1 MEGHCGTSER
11 CSSKSSKEIAMKGLV
26 WAVCLFGVGGLA
38 QLAATSARPRPKQD
52 LPTAGGRVRTYY
64 IAAEET
70 EWDYAPLGIDIMTGK
85 PFEGTSAAYTQPGPN
100 HIGHV
105 YRKAVYREYTDG
117 TFAARKPRAP
127 QDEYLGLLG
136 PILRA
141 EVGDTLK
148 IVFKNNASRPYSVYL
163 PDVFR
168 QKNFTSTGSVPD
180 ATGNVVDEEP
190 EDTVQPGATFT
201 YEWDVRERAGPE
213 PGDPSSTVWAYQS
226 HVDEYRDVASGLVG
240 PIIVARRGQAN
251 SDGTPKD
258 VDREIV
264 ALFSAFNENESWY
277 VQENVAAHISAADQ
291 KTLGERMANF
301 SDSQGYFTFAGTGF
315 AETNFKF
322 SVNGYLYGDGPVMTV
337 KQGQRVRWYL
347 LDMGNV
353 GSLNFHTPHWH
364 GNTVL
369 SHGTRRDTIFLLPL
383 GTETADMVPDAPGLW
398 LFHCHLDDHMEA
410 GMMAR
415 YEVLPAPTSTADTK
429 QRTR

>member
-1 MEGHCGTSER
+1 
-11 CSSKSSKEIAMKGLV
+11 MKGLV
-26 WAVCLFGVGGLA
+26 WAVCLLGVGGLA
-38 QLAATSARPRPKQD
+38 QLAATPARPRPQQD
-52 LPTAGGRVRTYY
+52 LPTTGGAVRTYY

-85 PFEGTSAAYTQPGPN
+85 AFEGTSAAYTQPGPN
-100 HIGHV
+100 HIGHI

-117 TFAARKPRAP
+117 TFATRKPRAP

-141 EVGDTLK
+141 EVDDTIK
-148 IVFKNNASRPYSVYL
+148 VVFKNNASRPYSMRA
-163 PDVFR
+163 PDDVFR
-168 QKNFTSTGSVPD
+168 PRHSAGTGRVLD
-180 ATGNVVDEEP
+180 AEGIVTDGEP
-190 EDTVQPGATFT
+190 EDVVSPGATFT
-201 YEWDVRERAGPE
+201 YEWDVPELAGP
-213 PGDPSSTVWAYQS
+213 GSDDPSSIVWVYYS
-226 HVDEYRDVASGLVG
+226 GVSESKDVASGLVG

-251 SDGTPKD
+251 SDGTPND

-264 ALFSAFNENESWY
+264 ALFTAFNENQSWY
-277 VQENVAAHISAADQ
+277 VQENIAAHISAADQ
-291 KTLGERMANF
+291 KALDGREANF

-315 AETNFKF
+315 AETNYKF

-347 LDMGNV
+347 LDMGDV
-353 GSLNFHTPHWH
+353 GALNFHTPHWH

-369 SHGTRRDTIFLLPL
+369 SHGTRRDTLFLLPL

-398 LFHCHLDDHMEA
+398 LFHCHLDDHMDA

-415 YEVLPAPTSTADTK
+415 YEVLPASTTTADTK
-429 QRTR
+429 QLTR

>member
-1 MEGHCGTSER
+1 MFSR
-11 CSSKSSKEIAMKGLV
+11 AMKGLV
-26 WAVCLFGVGGLA
+26 WAVYLFGVGGMA
-38 QLAATSARPRPKQD
+38 QFAATSARSQPKQD
-52 LPTAGGRVRTYY
+52 LPTAATAGGRVRTYY
-64 IAAEET
+64 VAADEI
-70 EWDYAPLGIDIMTGK
+70 EWDYAPLGIDMMTGK
-85 PFEGTSAAYTQPGPN
+85 PFEGTAAAYTQPGPN

-117 TFAARKPRAP
+117 TFATRKPRP
-127 QDEYLGLLG
+127 QQDEYLGLLG

-141 EVGDTLK
+141 EVGDTIK
-148 IVFKNNASRPYSVYL
+148 VVFRNNASRPYSMYA

-168 QKNFTSTGSVPD
+168 LRNSADSGSIPD
-180 ATGNVVDEEP
+180 ATGNVVEAEP
-190 EDTVQPGATFT
+190 EDMVEPGATFT
-201 YEWDVRERAGPE
+201 YEWDVSEGAGPG
-213 PGDPSSTVWAYQS
+213 PDDASSIAWAYQS
-226 HVDEYRDVASGLVG
+226 HVSEYKDVASGLVG
-240 PIIVARRGQAN
+240 PIIVARRGQTN

-264 ALFSAFNENESWY
+264 ALFTAFNENESWY

-291 KTLGERMANF
+291 KALDGQGANF
-301 SDSQGYFTFAGTGF
+301 SDSQGYFTFTGTGF
-315 AETNFKF
+315 AETNYKF

-347 LDMGNV
+347 LDMGDV
-353 GSLNFHTPHWH
+353 GALNFHTPHWH

-369 SHGTRRDTIFLLPL
+369 SHGTRRDTLFLLPL

-398 LFHCHLDDHMEA
+398 LFHCHLDDHMEM

-429 QRTR
+429 QRTH

>member
-1 MEGHCGTSER
+1 
-11 CSSKSSKEIAMKGLV
+11 MKGLV

-70 EWDYAPLGIDIMTGK
+70 EWDYAPLGIDMMTGK
-85 PFEGTSAAYTQPGPN
+85 PFEGTAAAYTQPGPN

-117 TFAARKPRAP
+117 TFATRKPRPPAGRIP
-127 QDEYLGLLG
+127 GFAGTDPARGGRRYDQGRFQEQRLAALQH
-136 PILRA
+136 
-141 EVGDTLK
+141 
-148 IVFKNNASRPYSVYL
+148 ASARRRPPSAAL
-163 PDVFR
+163 CWDR
-168 QKNFTSTGSVPD
+168 QGSRCR
-180 ATGNVVDEEP
+180 GRCRYEGEP
-190 EDTVQPGATFT
+190 EDTVAPGATFT
-201 YEWDVRERAGPE
+201 YEWDVRERAGPG
-213 PGDPSSTVWAYQS
+213 PDDPSSIVWAYQS
-226 HVDEYRDVASGLVG
+226 HVDEYKDVASGLVG
-240 PIIVARRGQAN
+240 AIIVARRGQAN

-264 ALFSAFNENESWY
+264 ALFTAFNENESWY
-277 VQENVAAHISAADQ
+277 AQENVAAHISAADQ
-291 KTLGERMANF
+291 KALDGQGANF

-315 AETNFKF
+315 AETNYKF

-347 LDMGNV
+347 LDMGDV
-353 GSLNFHTPHWH
+353 GALNFHTPHWH

-369 SHGTRRDTIFLLPL
+369 SHGTRRDTLFLLPL

-398 LFHCHLDDHMEA
+398 LFHCHIDDHMEA

-415 YEVLPAPTSTADTK
+415 YEVLPAPTTTADTK

>member
-1 MEGHCGTSER
+1 
-11 CSSKSSKEIAMKGLV
+11 MKALV
-26 WAVCLFGVGGLA
+26 WAVCLFVVGGLA
-38 QLAATSARPRPKQD
+38 QLAATTARPRPMQD
-52 LPTAGGRVRTYY
+52 PPKAGGLVRTYY

-117 TFAARKPRAP
+117 TFATRKPRAP

-168 QKNFTSTGSVPD
+168 QKNFASTGSVPD

-264 ALFSAFNENESWY
+264 ALFSAFNENESWC

-291 KTLGERMANF
+291 KALNKRDAKM
-301 SDSQGYFTFAGTGF
+301 SDPHMYVTFTGNGF

-322 SVNGYLYGDGPVMTV
+322 SINGYLYGDGPVMTM

-347 LDMGNV
+347 LDV
-353 GSLNFHTPHWH
+353 GDVVNFHTPHWL
-364 GNTVL
+364 GGTVNFQ
-369 SHGTRRDTIFLLPL
+369 GRRTDVFDLLPA
-383 GTETADMVPDAPGLW
+383 GMETADMVPDAPGLW
-398 LFHCHLDDHMEA
+398 VLRCQVDDHMQA

-415 YEVLPAPTSTADTK
+415 YEVLPAQAAGEKTGRVSAGF
-429 QRTR
+429 

>member
-1 MEGHCGTSER
+1 
-11 CSSKSSKEIAMKGLV
+11 MKGLV

-52 LPTAGGRVRTYY
+52 LPTAGGHVRTYY

-70 EWDYAPLGIDIMTGK
+70 EWDYAPLGIDMMTGK
-85 PFEGTSAAYTQPGPN
+85 PFEGTAAAYTQPGPN

-117 TFAARKPRAP
+117 TFTTRKPRPP

-141 EVGDTLK
+141 EVGDTIK
-148 IVFKNNASRPYSVYL
+148 VVFKNSASRPYSMSA
-163 PDVFR
+163 PEDVFR
-168 QKNFTSTGSVPD
+168 PRHSAGTGRVLD
-180 ATGNVVDEEP
+180 AEGEVVTEGEP
-190 EDTVQPGATFT
+190 EDTVAPGATFT
-201 YEWDVRERAGPE
+201 YEWDVPELAGPG
-213 PGDPSSTVWAYQS
+213 PDDSSSVVWAYQS
-226 HVDEYRDVASGLVG
+226 HVNEYKDVASGLVG
-240 PIIVARRGQAN
+240 AIIVARRGQAN

-264 ALFSAFNENESWY
+264 ALFTAFNENESWY
-277 VQENVAAHISAADQ
+277 AQENVAAHISAADQ
-291 KTLGERMANF
+291 KALEGRGANF

-315 AETNFKF
+315 AETNYKF

-347 LDMGNV
+347 LDMGDV
-353 GSLNFHTPHWH
+353 GALNFHTPHWH

-369 SHGTRRDTIFLLPL
+369 SHGTRRDTLFLLPL
-383 GTETADMVPDAPGLW
+383 GTETADMVPDSPGLW

-415 YEVLPAPTSTADTK
+415 YQVLPAPTTTADTK